1 MKKFI
6 EEIAREAGSLA
17 VAGRASLD
25 ESAVRTKASESDL
38 VTEVDKAVERLI
50 REAVSK
56 RWPDH
61 GFLGE
66 EGGEEG
72 QGSEFRWVVDPI
84 DGTTNFV
91 HEHPFHCVSVALQR
105 NGESVAAA
113 VYAPRL
119 DEMFTAFKGEGSFL
133 NGQRIKASGR
143 LRLKDSL
150 VSVGLAC
157 LRAKMERNNLP
168 NLVRVAPK
176 CRDVRRCGSAALDL
190 CYVGAGRYDAYWEMA
205 LNLYDVAAGQL
216 VASEAGAVVTDMRGG
231 SMLPEAG
238 IVAANRFVHAEL
250 LALLDQ
256 P

>member
-6 EEIAREAGSLA
+6 EELAREAGRLV
-17 VAGRASLD
+17 VAGRAKLD
-25 ESAVRTKASESDL
+25 ESKVLTKSSETDL
-38 VTEVDKAVERLI
+38 VTESDKAVELFLKSEVRKKHP
-50 REAVSK
+50 E
-56 RWPDH
+56 H

-91 HEHPFHCVSVALQR
+91 HEHPFHCVSIALQR

-119 DEMFTAFKGEGSFL
+119 DEMFTAFKGEGAFL

-176 CRDVRRCGSAALDL
+176 CRDIRRCGSAALDL

-216 VASEAGAVVTDMRGG
+216 VATEAGALVTDMRGG
-231 SMLPEAG
+231 SIFPKAG
-238 IVAANRFVHAEL
+238 IVAANRHVHAEL
-250 LALLDQ
+250 LALLD
-256 P
+256 PP